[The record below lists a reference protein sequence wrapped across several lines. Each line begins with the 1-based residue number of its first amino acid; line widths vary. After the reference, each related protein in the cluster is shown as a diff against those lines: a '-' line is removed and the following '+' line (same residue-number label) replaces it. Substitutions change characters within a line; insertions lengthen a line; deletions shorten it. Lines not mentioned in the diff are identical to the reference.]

1 MKLNT
6 EISILTNQ
14 VVVLNKTKDSIE
26 NFYKTELKNSLD
38 KIKEKSDKIEDLQ
51 SILNLI
57 FRCYQ

>member
-14 VVVLNKTKDSIE
+14 VVGLNKTKESIE
-26 NFYKTELKNSLD
+26 NFYKTELKNSVD

-51 SILNLI
+51 SNS
-57 FRCYQ
+57 Y

>member
-57 FRCYQ
+57 FGCYQ